1 VIFGVKPKNYEQPK
15 KPKEIDSN
23 KIPIKCYNLGAI
35 FNLGIAKQVTIK
47 LNPLIPYTNPT
58 VSYDN

>member
-1 VIFGVKPKNYEQPK
+1 VIFGVKPKNYEHPK

-47 LNPLIPYTNPT
+47 LNPLIP
-58 VSYDN
+58 